1 MATWDA
7 QGIEIKTTNW
17 TQWHT
22 PGIPAWVSSLA
33 HSWNPSLGNW
43 RQEDEKFVIKVTTG
57 ASEIGCEEEKR
68 SRNKRAAPL
77 VPSSKG
83 HTKAE
88 ATAPPET
95 GVK

>member
-22 PGIPAWVSSLA
+22 PGIPAWGTGGKRMRSLSSR
-33 HSWNPSLGNW
+33 SQLGPV
-43 RQEDEKFVIKVTTG
+43 RSSYEG
-57 ASEIGCEEEKR
+57 EKR
-68 SRNKRAAPL
+68 SRNKRAAPP

-88 ATAPPET
+88 ATSPPET